1 MHHHLPLLI
10 HVIED
15 YKHFIRELDIRE
27 LDILGRRQLVVEVV
41 EPKTVEDEDRIALA
55 ARPVREQLGNE
66 EGPFDTAFIP

>member
-1 MHHHLPLLI
+1 MYHHLPLLI

-15 YKHFIRELDIRE
+15 YKLFARE
-27 LDILGRRQLVVEVV
+27 LDILGPCQLVAEVV
-41 EPKTVEDEDRIALA
+41 EPETIEDEDRIALA

>member
-15 YKHFIRELDIRE
+15 YKHFIRE